1 MAKVNLVLIRAAI
14 REHTGQELSLERVR
28 DLLAIEGLITPS
40 QAKDPDLIFRG
51 YGEYFETDEA
61 STRVEPLDEIIPKE
75 TQYESDQS

>member
-14 REHTGQELSLERVR
+14 REHTGQDLSLERVR
-28 DLLAIEGLITPS
+28 DLLSEEGLITPS

-75 TQYESDQS
+75 TQYESDQN

>member
-28 DLLAIEGLITPS
+28 DLLLEEGLITPS

-61 STRVEPLDEIIPKE
+61 SARVEPLDEIIPKE
-75 TQYESDQS
+75 TQYESDQR

>member
-40 QAKDPDLIFRG
+40 QANDPDLIFRG

-61 STRVEPLDEIIPKE
+61 SARVEPLDEIIPKE